1 MERSRWEKPP
11 SPSGGVNGSGRL
23 GRDSRKA
30 GAWGCIGVVSP
41 SGALPL
47 GRTAYREMMAP
58 AILKI
63 NRSII
68 MHSMNKI
75 DHLALDGHALELFL
89 AVLEEGSVTAAATRL
104 GLTQSAVSHAL
115 NKLRRIVGDPL
126 FAKSGRG
133 IVATAH
139 AQALAA
145 KARALI
151 DEMRSFAGGVTFEP
165 AIAQLSLTIAAND
178 FQRDLLL
185 PRFFDHVSARVK
197 SLNLRVIPSQ
207 SPSPAM
213 LRENRCDL
221 MITPLPPSGID
232 IVQKRLLSD
241 HYVCYYDA
249 KARAAPAGRN
259 AYLAARHVT
268 VVYTDNERLDF
279 DRRLAANG
287 FQREIAISVSSFSG
301 VPPFLRGSQMLASM
315 PSLLASGVMRGFARV
330 RIPLASRTR
339 TLAELPMFMVWHQQY
354 QKDPA
359 HRWIRSQLETV
370 AATASH
376 PVPAKP

>member
-1 MERSRWEKPP
+1 
-11 SPSGGVNGSGRL
+11 
-23 GRDSRKA
+23 
-30 GAWGCIGVVSP
+30 
-41 SGALPL
+41 
-47 GRTAYREMMAP
+47 
-58 AILKI
+58 
-63 NRSII
+63 

-165 AIAQLSLTIAAND
+165 ASAQLSLTIAAND

-185 PRFFDHVSARVK
+185 PRFFDHVAAQVT

-221 MITPLPPSGID
+221 LITPLPPSGVD
-232 IVQKRLLSD
+232 IVQKRLLQD
-241 HYVCYYDA
+241 HYVCYYDP
-249 KARAAPAGRN
+249 KARAAPATRG

-287 FQREIAISVSSFSG
+287 FHRDIAISVPSFSG
-301 VPPFLRGSQMLASM
+301 VPSFLRGSQMLASM
-315 PSLLASGVMRGFARV
+315 PSLLAPGVMHGFARV

-339 TLAELPMFMVWHQQY
+339 TLAELPMFMVWHQRY

-376 PVPAKP
+376 PVPAKT

>member
-1 MERSRWEKPP
+1 M
-11 SPSGGVNGSGRL
+11 GR
-23 GRDSRKA
+23 
-30 GAWGCIGVVSP
+30 P
-41 SGALPL
+41 
-47 GRTAYREMMAP
+47 
-58 AILKI
+58 ILKI
-63 NRSII
+63 NRWII
-68 MHSMNKI
+68 IHCMKEI

-89 AVLEEGSVTAAATRL
+89 SVLEEGSVTAAATRL
-104 GLTQSAVSHAL
+104 GLTQSAVSHGL
-115 NKLRRIVGDPL
+115 NKLRRIAGDPL

-151 DEMRSFAGGVTFEP
+151 DEMRSFAGGVSFTP
-165 AIAQLSLTIAAND
+165 ATAQLSLTIAAND

-185 PRFFDHVSARVK
+185 PRFFDHVAGQVK
-197 SLNLRVIPSQ
+197 GLNLRVIPSQ

-221 MITPLPPSGID
+221 LITPLPPSGID

-241 HYVCYYDA
+241 HYVCYFDPR
-249 KARAAPAGRN
+249 ARTAPSGRS
-259 AYLAARHVT
+259 AYLAARHIT

-279 DRRLAANG
+279 DRRLAASG
-287 FQREIAISVSSFSG
+287 FHRDIAISVPSFSG
-301 VPPFLRGSQMLASM
+301 VPSFLRGSQMLASM
-315 PSLLASGVMRGFARV
+315 PSLLASGVMHGFAQT

-339 TLAELPMFMVWHQQY
+339 TLAELPMFMVWHQRY

-359 HRWIRSQLETV
+359 HRWVRTQLEIV
-370 AATASH
+370 ATTA
-376 PVPAKP
+376 AGG

>member
-1 MERSRWEKPP
+1 M
-11 SPSGGVNGSGRL
+11 N
-23 GRDSRKA
+23 
-30 GAWGCIGVVSP
+30 C
-41 SGALPL
+41 
-47 GRTAYREMMAP
+47 
-58 AILKI
+58 
-63 NRSII
+63 
-68 MHSMNKI
+68 MNKI

-89 AVLEEGSVTAAATRL
+89 AVLEEGSVTAAAIRL
-104 GLTQSAVSHAL
+104 GLTQSAVSHGL

-139 AQALAA
+139 AQALAV

-165 AIAQLSLTIAAND
+165 ASAQLSLTIAAND

-185 PRFFDHVSARVK
+185 PRFFEHVAVQVK
-197 SLNLRVIPSQ
+197 NLNLRVIPSQ

-221 MITPLPPSGID
+221 LITPLPPSGID

-241 HYVCYYDA
+241 HYVCYFDP
-249 KARAAPAGRN
+249 KARAAPSGRD
-259 AYLAARHVT
+259 AYLAARHIT

-287 FQREIAISVSSFSG
+287 YHRDIAISVPSFSG
-301 VPPFLRGSQMLASM
+301 VPSFLRGSQMLASM
-315 PSLLASGVMRGFARV
+315 PSLLASGVMRGFAQT

-339 TLAELPMFMVWHQQY
+339 MLAELPMFMVWHQRY

-359 HRWIRSQLETV
+359 HRWVRSQLDIV
-370 AATASH
+370 AATTAGGG
-376 PVPAKP
+376 

>member
-1 MERSRWEKPP
+1 M
-11 SPSGGVNGSGRL
+11 N
-23 GRDSRKA
+23 
-30 GAWGCIGVVSP
+30 
-41 SGALPL
+41 
-47 GRTAYREMMAP
+47 
-58 AILKI
+58 
-63 NRSII
+63 
-68 MHSMNKI
+68 SMKEI

-104 GLTQSAVSHAL
+104 GLTQSAVSHGL
-115 NKLRRIVGDPL
+115 NKLRRIAGDPL

-151 DEMRSFAGGVTFEP
+151 DQMRSFAGGVTFEP
-165 AIAQLSLTIAAND
+165 KLAQLSLTIAAND

-185 PRFFDHVSARVK
+185 PKFFDHVAAQVK
-197 SLNLRVIPSQ
+197 SLNLRVNPSR

-221 MITPLPPSGID
+221 LVTPLPPSGVD
-232 IVQKRLLSD
+232 IMQRRLLSD
-241 HYVCYYDA
+241 QYVCYFDS
-249 KARAAPAGRN
+249 KARTAPSGRG
-259 AYLAARHVT
+259 AYLTAHHIT

-279 DRRLAANG
+279 DRRLAAKG
-287 FQREIAISVSSFSG
+287 FHREIAISVPSFSG
-301 VPPFLRGSQMLASM
+301 VPSFLRGSRMLASM
-315 PSLLASGVMRGFARV
+315 PSLLASGVMRGFAQV

-339 TLAELPMFMVWHQQY
+339 TLAELPMFMVWHQRY

-359 HRWIRSQLETV
+359 HRWIRNQLETITATV
-370 AATASH
+370 ASTSATST
-376 PVPAKP
+376 

>member
-1 MERSRWEKPP
+1 
-11 SPSGGVNGSGRL
+11 
-23 GRDSRKA
+23 
-30 GAWGCIGVVSP
+30 
-41 SGALPL
+41 
-47 GRTAYREMMAP
+47 
-58 AILKI
+58 
-63 NRSII
+63 
-68 MHSMNKI
+68 MHHMNKI

-104 GLTQSAVSHAL
+104 GLTQSAVSHGL

-139 AQALAA
+139 AQALAT

-165 AIAQLSLTIAAND
+165 ASAQLSLTIAAND

-185 PRFFDHVSARVK
+185 PGFFDHVAAQVK
-197 SLNLRVIPSQ
+197 NLNLRVIPSQ

-249 KARAAPAGRN
+249 TRRAAPASRE
-259 AYLAARHVT
+259 AYLAARHIT

-287 FQREIAISVSSFSG
+287 FHRDIAISVPSFSG
-301 VPPFLRGSQMLASM
+301 VPSFLRGSQMLASM
-315 PSLLASGVMRGFARV
+315 PSLLASGVMHGFAHA
-330 RIPLASRTR
+330 RIPLPSRTR
-339 TLAELPMFMVWHQQY
+339 TLAELPMFMVWHQRY

-359 HRWIRSQLETV
+359 HRWIRSRLEYV
-370 AATASH
+370 ASTA
-376 PVPAKP
+376 AA

>member
-1 MERSRWEKPP
+1 MNP
-11 SPSGGVNGSGRL
+11 
-23 GRDSRKA
+23 
-30 GAWGCIGVVSP
+30 
-41 SGALPL
+41 
-47 GRTAYREMMAP
+47 
-58 AILKI
+58 
-63 NRSII
+63 
-68 MHSMNKI
+68 MNKI

-104 GLTQSAVSHAL
+104 GLTQSTVSHGL

-151 DEMRSFAGGVTFEP
+151 DEMRSFAGGVIFAP
-165 AIAQLSLTIAAND
+165 AQAQLSLTIAAND

-185 PRFFDHVSARVK
+185 PRFFDHVAGQVK
-197 SLNLRVIPSQ
+197 SVNLRVIPSQ

-221 MITPLPPSGID
+221 LITPLPPSGID
-232 IVQKRLLSD
+232 IVQKRLLND
-241 HYVCYYDA
+241 HYVCYYDP
-249 KARAAPAGRN
+249 KARTAPSGRG

-287 FQREIAISVSSFSG
+287 FHRDIAISVPSFSG
-301 VPPFLRGSQMLASM
+301 VPSFLRGSQMLASM
-315 PSLLASGVMRGFARV
+315 PSLLASGVMRGFAQT

-339 TLAELPMFMVWHQQY
+339 TLAELPMFMVWHQRY

-359 HRWIRSQLETV
+359 HRWVRNQLEVV
-370 AATASH
+370 AATVADG
-376 PVPAKP
+376 